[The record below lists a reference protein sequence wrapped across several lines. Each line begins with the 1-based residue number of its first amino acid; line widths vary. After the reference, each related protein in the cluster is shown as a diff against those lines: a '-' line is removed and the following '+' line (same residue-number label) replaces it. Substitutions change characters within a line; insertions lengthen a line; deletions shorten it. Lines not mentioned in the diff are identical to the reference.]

1 MVDRVSRRLTT
12 FSDEREIS
20 GSIPVL
26 GCSARRLAGHNL
38 WVRRYGERKQPP
50 FQPQED
56 AANLRAVN
64 TVVLVL
70 DSMSGFRGRGTRTT
84 TRRTRTDTPSSGRTP
99 DESHPGRVCSAESAP
114 KAQFERT
121 PPTTASV
128 FAKVV
133 ISAEGITLSAINHH
147 LSTIN
152 PLLNG
157 HSPCGMPAKT
167 GKRRT
172 RHIFV
177 GGSER
182 FADHSHQARLFT

>member
-99 DESHPGRVCSAESAP
+99 DEYTRDGCAP
-114 KAQFERT
+114 RNQRQKRNLKE
-121 PPTTASV
+121 
-128 FAKVV
+128 
-133 ISAEGITLSAINHH
+133 
-147 LSTIN
+147 
-152 PLLNG
+152 PLRQ
-157 HSPCGMPAKT
+157 
-167 GKRRT
+167 RRAYS
-172 RHIFV
+172 RR
-177 GGSER
+177 S
-182 FADHSHQARLFT
+182 

>member
-26 GCSARRLAGHNL
+26 GCSARRRARRAQSL
-38 WVRRYGERKQPP
+38 VRRYGERKQPP

-99 DESHPGRVCSAESAP
+99 DELHPGRDVL
-114 KAQFERT
+114 RG
-121 PPTTASV
+121 
-128 FAKVV
+128 
-133 ISAEGITLSAINHH
+133 ISAKSAI
-147 LSTIN
+147 
-152 PLLNG
+152 
-157 HSPCGMPAKT
+157 
-167 GKRRT
+167 
-172 RHIFV
+172 
-177 GGSER
+177 
-182 FADHSHQARLFT
+182 